1 MTTQVHAPR
10 RRQLVTFAVLTLA
23 VGSFTLLQSLIIPVL
38 PLIQEH
44 FGTNQNTST
53 WVLTAYLLSA
63 SICTPLL
70 GRVGDAYGKK
80 RVMVVVLVALAVG
93 SLMAALAPSIGW
105 LLVARVVQGLGGGVL
120 PLSFGIIRDEFDER
134 RRGRA
139 LSIVASLA
147 AVGFGVGIVLGGPI
161 VDVLGYAW
169 LFWLPMI
176 ATALAA
182 LGAATLVPESPVL
195 TPGGVPTT
203 PAVLLAGWLVCLL
216 LPVSQGT
223 VWGWT
228 SAPVLGLLAGAVVL
242 LVLWVVVEVRADVPL
257 IDMTMMRRR
266 GVWTANLV
274 GAGVGFGMFSAFGF
288 LPQLLQ
294 TPAEV
299 GYGFGATTTESGRL
313 IAPSALAS
321 FLVGF
326 VTAQLVARFGARLV
340 ILTGTLLN
348 GAAFAS
354 IALFHDQTWQLYAA
368 ITVQGV
374 GGGLVFS
381 SLANVVIASVPPQQT
396 GVASGMNANIRTI
409 GGSIG
414 SAVMAAIVTSGT
426 AVGGY
431 PPERGYTIGF
441 LVLAA
446 AMFLAALASLRIPD
460 VRPGADPSPD
470 EAALPAATAGTR

>member
-1 MTTQVHAPR
+1 MTSPR
-10 RRQLVTFAVLTLA
+10 RRQLVTFTVLTVA
-23 VGSFTLLQSLIIPVL
+23 VASFTLLQSLIIPVL
-38 PLIQEH
+38 PLIQDH
-44 FGTNQNTST
+44 FGTTQNTTT

-70 GRVGDAYGKK
+70 GRIGDAVGKK
-80 RVMVVVLVALAVG
+80 RMMVVVLVALSVG

-120 PLSFGIIRDEFDER
+120 PLSFGIIRDEFDDA

-139 LSIVASLA
+139 LSIIAALA
-147 AVGFGVGIVLGGPI
+147 GVGFGVGIVLGGPI
-161 VDVLGYAW
+161 VDAFGYAW

-176 ATALAA
+176 ATAVAA
-182 LGAATLVPESPVL
+182 AGAAFLVPESPVF
-195 TPGGVPTT
+195 TPGRVPAT

-228 SAPVLGLLAGAVVL
+228 SWPVLGLLAAA
-242 LVLWVVVEVRADVPL
+242 LVLVVVWVRVELRVDVPL

-274 GAGVGFGMFSAFGF
+274 GAGVGFGMFSAYGF

-294 TPAEV
+294 TPEEV
-299 GYGFGATTTESGRL
+299 GYGFGASVTESGRL
-313 IAPSALAS
+313 IAPAAVAS

-326 VTAQLVARFGARLV
+326 VTAQLVARFGARAV
-340 ILTGTLLN
+340 IVTGTLLN
-348 GAAFAS
+348 VVAFTS
-354 IALFHDQTWQLYAA
+354 IAFFHETAPQLFAA
-368 ITVQGV
+368 MTVQGI

-381 SLANVVIASVPPQQT
+381 SLANVVIASVPSHQT
-396 GVASGMNANIRTI
+396 GVASGMNANIRTV

-414 SAVMAAIVTSGT
+414 SAVMAAIVTSRTGPS
-426 AVGGY
+426 GF
-431 PPERGYTIGF
+431 PLERGYTVGF
-441 LVLAA
+441 LVLAV
-446 AMFLAALASLRIPD
+446 AMLLASLAALRIPD
-460 VRPGADPSPD
+460 VRQVETTDDPD
-470 EAALPAATAGTR
+470 EAALPTATRV